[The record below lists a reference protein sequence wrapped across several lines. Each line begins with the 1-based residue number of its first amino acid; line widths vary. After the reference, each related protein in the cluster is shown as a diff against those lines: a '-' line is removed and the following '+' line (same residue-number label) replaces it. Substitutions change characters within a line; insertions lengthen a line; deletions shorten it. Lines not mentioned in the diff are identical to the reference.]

1 MTRQVNATGV
11 MPVIF
16 SSSLLA
22 APAALSRYFPQV
34 RNLSVILPRSCFSLT
49 CAVYRCGLSI
59 KMIWTRASLQVPAVE
74 GLARTIT
81 PGGVLYLPVPS

>member
-1 MTRQVNATGV
+1 MPACGPWLDLLACELGLQHCCKQPVWLGPLAYFAVAVAPDRGMSLHILQVNATGV

-34 RNLSVILPRSCFSLT
+34 PLGSLRSQF
-49 CAVYRCGLSI
+49 
-59 KMIWTRASLQVPAVE
+59 
-74 GLARTIT
+74 
-81 PGGVLYLPVPS
+81 